1 MLQFGHYM
9 HNFAAVTVGG
19 ALISSAQDSR
29 RERERERLFTTA
41 SDRHAGDAQHFF
53 TLQSC
58 IGRAKEPIKF
68 EMKMKAYAF

>member
-1 MLQFGHYM
+1 MLQFGQYM

-29 RERERERLFTTA
+29 RERERDCLPQLAIATPETPNN
-41 SDRHAGDAQHFF
+41 FF

-58 IGRAKEPIKF
+58 SCLRTDVL
-68 EMKMKAYAF
+68 